1 MQNYTNIEI
10 ISSDT
15 FFDRRHKTWTVTT
28 GCVETERGTVYTVH
42 YCDVLADGA
51 DTDDS
56 FNEAYRSEAAALEAV
71 EAFRSKKA

>member
-1 MQNYTNIEI
+1 MQNYTSIEI

-28 GCVETERGTVYTVH
+28 RRVETERGTVYTVH
-42 YCDVLADGA
+42 YCDVFADSA

-56 FNEAYRSEAAALEAV
+56 SNETYRSEAAALEAV
-71 EAFRSKKA
+71 EAFRSKEA